1 MTEDEWLNSRDWLPL
16 LKLIEGKASDRKLRL
31 FGCACCRRMWDL
43 FPHDVNRR
51 LVEAVEDHPD
61 GSLDGSELNTA
72 IAESSKVESIYGADD
87 GYLVAK
93 NLGRTFY
100 KLRAI
105 DSAAVAIMAL
115 QAVANCGG
123 DKGAERAAQT
133 ELFRD
138 IFGNPFRPVSV
149 DTAWLSWNDGE
160 ISKQAKSI
168 FDDREFERL
177 PVLADALERAG
188 CRDEHI
194 LSHCRGPGPHV
205 RGCWVLDLLLGN
217 GSRA

>member
-16 LKLIEGKASDRKLRL
+16 LKFIERKASDRKLRL
-31 FGCACCRRMWDL
+31 FGCVCCRRMWDL
-43 FPHDVNRR
+43 FPHDVNRK

-61 GSLDGSELNTA
+61 GSIDDPVLNTA
-72 IAESSKVESIYGADD
+72 ITDSSKVERICGEDQGD
-87 GYLVAK
+87 LVAK
-93 NLGRTFY
+93 NLGRTYY
-100 KLRAI
+100 KLQAI
-105 DSAAVAIMAL
+105 DSVAVARMAL
-115 QAVANCGG
+115 QVVANSGG
-123 DKGAERAAQT
+123 DRKAECCDQT

-160 ISKQAKSI
+160 ISKLAKSI
-168 FDDREFERL
+168 YDDRGFDRL
-177 PVLADALERAG
+177 PILAEVLERAG
-188 CRDEHI
+188 CDNEQI
-194 LSHCRGPGPHV
+194 LSHCRGPGPHA